1 MRARKRARSRMQQG
15 SLSPDCLDEQPSR
28 RGVYPY
34 DVPMAYI
41 RCGENISIRD
51 SVRYTIDESRRA
63 YIRESFVFE

>member
-1 MRARKRARSRMQQG
+1 MQQG

-41 RCGENISIRD
+41 RCGENISIRENVLY
-51 SVRYTIDESRRA
+51 SIDESMRA
-63 YIRESFVFE
+63 YIRESFVSE